1 MHVKRTILMV
11 LMAAAGPGLAA
22 CGGTGA
28 PDGTAREA
36 STPAT
41 DRQAAAAAATDGG
54 DMNHEGMDHAAMAVE
69 PSQLVVYKTAN
80 CGCCGSWAEHM
91 AGAGFDVVV
100 HEVSQDELTAMKQAK
115 RVRPD
120 LASCHTAE
128 IGGYV
133 VEGHVPASDV
143 KRLLDEKPE
152 GVAGLAVPGMPI
164 GSPGMEDP
172 TRPADAYD
180 VVTFTADGKT
190 EVFASH

>member
-1 MHVKRTILMV
+1 MQAKKTILMA
-11 LMAAAGPGLAA
+11 LAAAAGLGLVA
-22 CGGTGA
+22 CGGTAGETERA
-28 PDGTAREA
+28 DE
-36 STPAT
+36 
-41 DRQAAAAAATDGG
+41 AAATTQAVAEAPGHAG
-54 DMNHEGMDHAAMAVE
+54 APAAEMDDAAMGAD
-69 PSQLVVYKTAN
+69 PSKLVVYKTAN

-91 AGAGFDVVV
+91 AEAGFDVMV
-100 HEVSQDELTAMKQAK
+100 HEVSQEQLTSVKQAK
-115 RVRPD
+115 GVDPE

-143 KRLLDEKPE
+143 KRLLDEQPE

-172 TRPADAYD
+172 TRPNDAYD